1 MPFVLKH
8 KQTAQIA
15 TDTLINSYKLP
26 YYGTKF
32 WDVESLAT
40 EESSEY
46 LALHG
51 IVDASQWEIIEIE
64 ENEMKIFNV
73 KLKNNPALRLF
84 LDEQNKPMVK
94 PADS

>member
-32 WDVESLAT
+32 WDVESLAA
-40 EESSEY
+40 EEISEY

-51 IVDASQWEIIEIE
+51 ILDASQWEIIEIE
-64 ENEMKIFNV
+64 ENQMKLFNV
-73 KLKNNPALRLF
+73 KLKNDPTLRLY
-84 LDEQNKPMVK
+84 LNEQNKPMVK
-94 PADS
+94 SADW